1 MMQVP
6 AVNSRVRV
14 RVRNTDSHL
23 YIPPRPEYSLYEGT
37 VVKPYPWLSVT
48 EIALTNTNPNFPVR
62 VINIAHADSVDLV
75 EGKLNTVNDHDRS
88 ITVDGS
94 RGKQYTVTRSGTRI
108 TCTCEGFTFRK
119 SCKHL
124 KLI

>member
-1 MMQVP
+1 MQVP
-6 AVNSRVRV
+6 AVNSRIRV
-14 RVRNTDSHL
+14 RIRNTDSHL
-23 YIPPRPEYSLYEGT
+23 YIPPRPEYSMYEGT
-37 VVKPYPWLSVT
+37 VVKPYPWLSAT
-48 EIALTNTNPNFPVR
+48 EIALTTTNPNFPIR
-62 VINIAHADSVDLV
+62 VINIVHAEQV
-75 EGKLNTVNDHDRS
+75 ELISGKIDTVNDHDRS

-94 RGKQYTVTRSGTRI
+94 RGKQYTVTRAGTKI

>member
-1 MMQVP
+1 MQVP
-6 AVNSRVRV
+6 AVNSQIRV
-14 RVRNTDSHL
+14 RVRNNGFHL
-23 YIPPRPEYSLYEGT
+23 YIPPVPEYTVYEGT
-37 VVKPYPWLSVT
+37 VVKPYPWLST
-48 EIALTNTNPNFPVR
+48 SEIALATANPDFPIS
-62 VINIAHADSVDLV
+62 VINLAQADAVELIAGQIGTVDAQ
-75 EGKLNTVNDHDRS
+75 NRS

-94 RGKQYTVTRSGTRI
+94 RGKQYTVTRAGAKV

>member
-1 MMQVP
+1 MQVP

-23 YIPPRPEYSLYEGT
+23 YIPPSPERTVYEGT
-37 VVKPYPWLSVT
+37 VVKSPGWLSVT
-48 EIALTNTNPNFPVR
+48 EIALTTTNPNFPIR
-62 VINIAHADSVDLV
+62 IINIAHADSVELV

-88 ITVDGS
+88 IQVDGS

>member
-1 MMQVP
+1 MQVP
-6 AVNSRVRV
+6 AVNSRIRV
-14 RVRNTDSHL
+14 RIRNTDSHL
-23 YIPPRPEYSLYEGT
+23 YIPPRPEYSMYEGT
-37 VVKPYPWLSVT
+37 VVKPYPWLSAT
-48 EIALTNTNPNFPVR
+48 EIALTTTNPNFPIR
-62 VINIAHADSVDLV
+62 VINIAHAEQV
-75 EGKLNTVNDHDRS
+75 ELIAGKIDTVNDHDRS

-94 RGKQYTVTRSGTRI
+94 RGKQYTVTRAGTKV

>member
-1 MMQVP
+1 MQVP

-14 RVRNTDSHL
+14 RVRNNDFHL
-23 YIPPRPEYSLYEGT
+23 YIPPRPKYTVYEGT

-48 EIALTNTNPNFPVR
+48 EIALTTTNPNFPVR
-62 VINIAHADSVDLV
+62 VINVAHAEQV
-75 EGKLNTVNDHDRS
+75 ELIAGQIDTVNDHDRT
-88 ITVDGS
+88 IQVDGS
-94 RGKQYTVTRSGTRI
+94 RGKQYTVSRKGTRI

>member
-1 MMQVP
+1 M
-6 AVNSRVRV
+6 
-14 RVRNTDSHL
+14 
-23 YIPPRPEYSLYEGT
+23 YEGT
-37 VVKPYPWLSVT
+37 VVKPYPWLSAT
-48 EIALTNTNPNFPVR
+48 EIALTTTNPNFPIR
-62 VINIAHADSVDLV
+62 VINIVHAEQV
-75 EGKLNTVNDHDRS
+75 ELISGKIDTVNDHDRS

-94 RGKQYTVTRSGTRI
+94 RGKQYTVTRAGTKI